1 MQEIK
6 KPKRDFLFIDESGD
20 PGTSTDYFIMGLIHI
35 TDLSFKKLN
44 IHLGAFR
51 YFGEIKN
58 ELKSTR
64 LNKIQ
69 KEKLLDILNFSIDK
83 NNFVTASAVYVNKN
97 DYQGNYLKE
106 NEKYSIDS
114 TKFRHFMMRR
124 LLEFHFE
131 NNEAQS
137 NEIELIID
145 RFHST
150 ENKEQQMRNYLRN
163 ETFYNMP
170 KFLHITQA
178 DSRYVELLQIADW
191 ISGSVKEKFFVR
203 PEENYD
209 NLFSHI
215 KTKKIIT

>member
-1 MQEIK
+1 MREIK

-20 PGTSTDYFIMGLIHI
+20 PGDFTEYFIMGLLHI
-35 TDLSFKKLN
+35 TDVSFDKLN

-51 YFGEIKN
+51 YFGEIKK

-64 LNKIQ
+64 LNKVQ

-83 NNFVTASAVYVNKN
+83 NSFVKASAVYINKKN
-97 DYQGNYLKE
+97 YRGNYLRDCGI
-106 NEKYSIDS
+106 YSKDP
-114 TKFRHFMMRR
+114 TKFRHFVMRR

-131 NNEAQS
+131 NNKMQS
-137 NEIELIID
+137 EEIELIID

-163 ETFYNMP
+163 RNFSNLPTFLY
-170 KFLHITQA
+170 ITQA

-191 ISGSVKEKFFVR
+191 ISGSVKDKFFAN
-203 PEENYD
+203 PERDYK
-209 NLFSHI
+209 NLFSYI
-215 KTKKIIT
+215 QAKEIII

>member
-20 PGTSTDYFIMGLIHI
+20 PGDFTKYFIMGLLHI
-35 TDLSFKKLN
+35 TDMSFNKLN

-51 YFGEIKN
+51 YFGEIKK

-64 LNKIQ
+64 LNKVQ
-69 KEKLLDILNFSIDK
+69 KEKLLDILNFSIDE
-83 NNFVTASAVYVNKN
+83 NSFVKASAIYIDKKN
-97 DYQGNYLKE
+97 YKGNYLRD
-106 NEKYSIDS
+106 NNKYSKNS
-114 TKFRHFMMRR
+114 TKFRHFIMRR

-131 NNEAQS
+131 NNKTQS
-137 NEIELIID
+137 EEVELIID

-150 ENKEQQMRNYLRN
+150 EDKEQQMRNYLRN
-163 ETFYNMP
+163 ETFYNLP
-170 KFLHITQA
+170 NFLHITQA

-191 ISGSVKEKFFVR
+191 ISGSVKDKFFAN
-203 PEENYD
+203 PERDYK

-215 KTKKIIT
+215 QVKEIVI